1 MAIISFVLVNP
12 KMELHD
18 LIEQNN
24 RLLLLM
30 EHFNTGFTVA
40 DMTIEEICNSKGI
53 NPLLFASLC
62 NLYNGYDKQLFEP
75 QTIDDFN
82 QLIDFLE
89 NSHRYYL
96 DEMYPEIKHFIK
108 KLSEINDTADI
119 KMLDKFFESYFF
131 EVKKHLEYEQKKVFP
146 LFRLICNGGS
156 DIPDLKKSKK
166 ISHSDIETKLA
177 DLKNLLLKHIKL
189 VDKDGA
195 KRKLLSAIFEFQFDL
210 TIHSIIEDKILMPSI
225 MKICK

>member
-1 MAIISFVLVNP
+1 MAITSSSFVNP

-119 KMLDKFFESYFF
+119 KMLDKFFESYFL

-156 DIPDLKKSKK
+156 GIPDLKKSKK